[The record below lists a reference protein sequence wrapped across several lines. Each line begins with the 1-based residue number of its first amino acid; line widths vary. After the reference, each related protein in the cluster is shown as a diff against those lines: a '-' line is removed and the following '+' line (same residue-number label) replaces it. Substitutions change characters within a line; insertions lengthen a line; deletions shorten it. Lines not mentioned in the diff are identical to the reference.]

1 MDTPETLSCTECASK
16 LSELAAELSSN
27 DYDDAWRRLETV
39 AQHLANSLK
48 RRTPEDYTTVLGAT
62 TLPQDLTSLLA
73 AALNGAPIPD
83 DSRASSALEILRVG
97 ANLCVN
103 HDENRGY
110 ILEAGLPQAVVSLL
124 EGYTDLVPAGLQ
136 TNPLSLSIPHLQV
149 IKTAVGL
156 LLNAS
161 IDYDPVKFRLTSLEV
176 SMTLVRLSSALYPVS
191 SWMRTTGSF
200 PANHSEVDETAARIA
215 ESWNIRTTVSN
226 WTWRLI
232 TELRDDAHPLF
243 DPQILPYLVQPLIA
257 FTPPLLTAPPPPNFA
272 QPSLLRTSLLQ
283 ADFDLL
289 AESCS
294 QLESLALD
302 VEDIR
307 LSLARGF
314 QFPAEHQSVPC
325 LSVILDFIEQ
335 GNYAPLWYVQHE
347 ASFDPTDV
355 RNQEK
360 AFDDCKAAVIKA
372 IVEMSGEDK
381 NVDVLIDSSDQTKP
395 GGAFVS
401 RMVNWIRAFVAG
413 GQYGNARDDLVI
425 CATLTLG
432 NLTRRELHS
441 TILLSQPHNIAQL
454 LSEVLLAPSTDIKLK
469 HGVIGLLKHLSQ
481 SSCYS
486 ASNRAILGN
495 SGVMERVLASGIWD
509 ERSDVMADI
518 VQLNAIGVMKHLCNG
533 NIDNSFRMILPLEMD
548 NPPPTGLSQ
557 ILSLIKRSDRVA
569 SKSEGTRIIVN
580 LVKSLW
586 SNDASNASRNA
597 EESQARQQKREKA
610 VTALLS
616 TPCVGALTAL
626 LGRGLKYP
634 ILVNEAVVAL
644 SLLST
649 HRDGGPLVLHALVA
663 PLPVEV
669 TTHAPGSA
677 VMSTAAS
684 ISSETGSPII
694 SSPATRHPPQRR
706 ALDQLISVLR
716 NDLDV
721 DGITSPS
728 PTLPSYPVEIRANV
742 CSLLGQL
749 TKQTSG
755 ENLDTVKEAMKPVLE
770 ELSRSNQS
778 LGREGILGNAAKKV
792 LDVWVQA

>member
-1 MDTPETLSCTECASK
+1 MDPATTLSCTEYASK
-16 LSELAAELSSN
+16 LSEFAAELSSN
-27 DYDDAWRRLETV
+27 DDGDTWRRLEAV

-48 RRTPEDYTTVLGAT
+48 KRSPEDYPTSLGAT

-73 AALNGAPIPD
+73 AALNGASIPD
-83 DSRASSALEILRVG
+83 DSRAPSVLEILRVG

-103 HDENRGY
+103 HDQNRGN

-124 EGYTDLVPAGLQ
+124 EGYTDLVPAALQ
-136 TNPLSLSIPHLQV
+136 TDPLPLSIPHLQV

-161 IDYDPVKFRLTSLEV
+161 LGYDPVKFRLTSLEIA
-176 SMTLVRLSSALYPVS
+176 MTLVRLSSALYPTS
-191 SWMRTTGSF
+191 SWMRSTTSLF
-200 PANHSEVDETAARIA
+200 PANPSGVDETTASVA
-215 ESWNIRTTVSN
+215 ESWSIRTTLSN
-226 WTWRLI
+226 WAWRLI
-232 TELRDDAHPLF
+232 AELRDDAHPLF
-243 DPQILPYLVQPLIA
+243 DPQILPYLVQPLTA

-289 AESCS
+289 SESCS
-294 QLESLALD
+294 QLESLSLD

-314 QFPAEHQSVPC
+314 QLPAEHQNVPC

-347 ASFDPTDV
+347 ASFDPADV

-372 IVEMSGEDK
+372 IVEISGEDK
-381 NVDVLIDSSDQTKP
+381 NVDVLIDASDQTKP

-401 RMVNWIRAFVAG
+401 RMVNWIRAFVAS

-432 NLTRRELHS
+432 NVTRRELQS

-454 LSEVLLAPSTDIKLK
+454 LSSEVLLAPSTDIKLK

-481 SSCYS
+481 SSCNS
-486 ASNRAILGN
+486 AANLETLGN
-495 SGVMERVLASGIWD
+495 SGVMEHLLASGVWD
-509 ERSDVMADI
+509 ERNDAMANI
-518 VQLNAIGVMKHLCNG
+518 VQMNAIGAMKHLCNG
-533 NIDNSFRMILPLEMD
+533 NIDNSIRMILPSEMA

-557 ILSLIKRSDRVA
+557 ILSLIRRSDRVA

-586 SNDASNASRNA
+586 SNDAPNASRSA
-597 EESQARQQKREKA
+597 EESLSRQQKRDKA
-610 VTALLS
+610 ITTLLS
-616 TPCVGALTAL
+616 VPCVEALTAL
-626 LGRGLKYP
+626 LGRSFKYP

-649 HRDGGPLVLHALVA
+649 HCDGGPLVLRSLIA
-663 PLPVEV
+663 PLPIEV
-669 TTHAPGSA
+669 MPHGPGSA
-677 VMSTAAS
+677 AVSNA
-684 ISSETGSPII
+684 SETGSPIT
-694 SSPATRHPPQRR
+694 SPATRHAPRR
-706 ALDQLISVLR
+706 ALDQLILILR
-716 NDLDV
+716 ND
-721 DGITSPS
+721 GIDKAPS
-728 PTLPSYPVEIRANV
+728 TVPPYPIEIRANI

-755 ENLDTVKEAMKPVLE
+755 EDMDSVKEVAKPVLE
-770 ELSRSNQS
+770 ELSRSTQGV
-778 LGREGILGNAAKKV
+778 GRESILGNAAKRV
-792 LDVWVQA
+792 LDVWLQA